1 VLCCVDQES
10 IVLLEEFAK
19 DPESIVREIGEVLE
33 ARAYLYRHKEL
44 FVPYY
49 MRSSFSCELNV
60 FKPGFCFPMQYL
72 FLETPRVQ
80 PYDHPNAKWLKA
92 PWLM

>member
-1 VLCCVDQES
+1 M
-10 IVLLEEFAK
+10 LLEEFAK

-33 ARAYLYRHKEL
+33 
-44 FVPYY
+44 
-49 MRSSFSCELNV
+49 
-60 FKPGFCFPMQYL
+60 YL